1 MDKGSHLMYVC
12 DHSVCWWDSAWCLI
26 IVISPVFLLNLVST
40 ILSMDALRSSKCL
53 WMLINFKLSREW
65 EKRFE
70 CKELLWDHESHRLL
84 GFWVWGPEPGE
95 ELAVGSSSTVRFPWA
110 GEEEQ
115 GRVVNTLCVSAP
127 CVHRDAD
134 KGTVFLSV
142 FDLSGHLSLLLSRCM
157 SVCQCWEHHQLGLG
171 MWNCS
176 SPVSVTKG
184 DEDTLWFPRV
194 A

>member
-1 MDKGSHLMYVC
+1 MWPLSVLVRLCMMFDYCNLSCIFTKPSFYHLVHGC
-12 DHSVCWWDSAWCLI
+12 TQIFKVSVNAH
-26 IVISPVFLLNLVST
+26 
-40 ILSMDALRSSKCL
+40 
-53 WMLINFKLSREW
+53 KLQAKQRVGEEIWVQGAAVGPWKSQA
-65 EKRFE
+65 
-70 CKELLWDHESHRLL
+70 L

-95 ELAVGSSSTVRFPWA
+95 ELAVGSSSRVRFPWA

-184 DEDTLWFPRV
+184 DEDTPWFPRV